1 MSLISIPALPAAV
14 NSGSLSA
21 HTAVSLWAAQ
31 FRAGF
36 ALAPPIAIL
45 TASSLVFCGWSA
57 GGSATS
63 AANLRG
69 GKTGA
74 RLFYVAA
81 ALTVA
86 IVPFTVA
93 FMGRTNEKLLGMEA
107 REVLSQSE
115 GREGVEALGRWVALN
130 AVRSLLPL
138 AGAVVAGVAVLGY

>member
-1 MSLISIPALPAAV
+1 MPTAFSTAKLIGLTGAAWLSGTIASMSLISVPTLPSAV

-21 HTAVSLWAAQ
+21 HAAVSLWAAQ

-57 GGSATS
+57 GGSTAATT
-63 AANLRG
+63 NLRG
-69 GKTGA
+69 GKTDA

-86 IVPFTVA
+86 I
-93 FMGRTNEKLLGMEA
+93 
-107 REVLSQSE
+107 
-115 GREGVEALGRWVALN
+115 
-130 AVRSLLPL
+130 
-138 AGAVVAGVAVLGY
+138 